1 MNITEAKLASV
12 LRKTLGRSVRV
23 VLGKAN
29 RPYTKKSHVNP
40 IVYLSLGEFIDL
52 TEHLTGSMYT
62 GRRMVSNNKIIG
74 FNEERPGQV
83 KIHIEIICD
92 DYSKTQALKQK
103 LLGPAYLFVDSITTL
118 ILNERKDS
126 NIQMLFTDIS
136 PALQNFKTSP
146 VDSDQVLLYSGTMQ
160 FNLNGFLHINVRK
173 NKPTNAKAKLKLQR

>member
-1 MNITEAKLASV
+1 MNSTEAKLASV

-23 VLGKAN
+23 VLGEAN
-29 RPYTKKSHVNP
+29 RPYSKKSHVNP
-40 IVYLSLGEFIDL
+40 IVYLRLGEFIDL

-62 GRRMVSNNKIIG
+62 GRRMVSSDKIIG
-74 FNEERPGQV
+74 FNEERPGQI

-103 LLGPAYLFVDSITTL
+103 VLGPAYLFVDSITTL

-126 NIQMLFTDIS
+126 NIQMFFSDIS
-136 PALQNFKTSP
+136 PALQNFKTTP
-146 VDSDQVLLYSGTMQ
+146 VDSEHLLLYSGMMQ

-173 NKPTNAKAKLKLQR
+173 NKPTNAKTKRKLPR